1 MVYVHPAYY
10 SHHFQNQLISWA
22 AALFGSTALLTVF
35 TKSFFREAG
44 FEELAEVCREGTRL
58 ALDSRDRTD
67 FVAGQSRDGVEA
79 PTAGPPAGDD
89 PGATH
94 SGVVK
99 RGRGRRPGSKNKPK
113 KLPLPSQPDTPP
125 PDERDAAEKT
135 KVPIGAILQAGM
147 NAKEEKRRVVW
158 CSSFQ
163 ESGVCWADSVV
174 ARG

>member
-67 FVAGQSRDGVEA
+67 FVADLILYRPPKPPLERTPVAMEKQHGQGQSRDGVEA

-99 RGRGRRPGSKNKPK
+99 RGRGRRPGSKNKPN
-113 KLPLPSQPDTPP
+113 KLSLPSQPDTPP
-125 PDERDAAEKT
+125 PDERDAAEEQKS
-135 KVPIGAILQAGM
+135 PSARFY
-147 NAKEEKRRVVW
+147 KR
-158 CSSFQ
+158 
-163 ESGVCWADSVV
+163 G
-174 ARG
+174 

>member
-1 MVYVHPAYY
+1 MVYVHPAHY

-35 TKSFFREAG
+35 TKSFFREVG

-67 FVAGQSRDGVEA
+67 FVADLMLYRPPEPPLERTPVAMEKQHGQGQSRDGVEA

-99 RGRGRRPGSKNKPK
+99 RGRGR
-113 KLPLPSQPDTPP
+113 
-125 PDERDAAEKT
+125 
-135 KVPIGAILQAGM
+135 
-147 NAKEEKRRVVW
+147 
-158 CSSFQ
+158 
-163 ESGVCWADSVV
+163 
-174 ARG
+174 